1 MVTEN
6 QKPPKWGDLSKEFI
20 STCVIDEPFFYF
32 IFDNIDNIDTEI
44 PSAFYIRM
52 SLGKM
57 TRYKNDMAFI
67 SLLKQFDYNGKLSL
81 HDLIMR
87 LLMLYVEF
95 CTLKKPDSSP
105 YDHIKRWIEYTK
117 IISEG
122 NFPSVVDWCN
132 HRFRD
137 TGVGHYFTNVWR
149 SKRKNILLS
158 NLNLTVNTSR
168 FNSYKNENDLINIVN
183 TQAKIKSAKTLYD
196 ISKHK
201 NKFSHIYDFAI
212 ETGVF
217 TSQISEAQFIVSIE
231 KADISEI
238 YNTVNTK
245 KYKLK
250 LILKQINLYM
260 GNKPWYKE
268 ITASINSTPSVC
280 SGANP
285 NDEDWKELLKKL

>member
-1 MVTEN
+1 MGTEN
-6 QKPPKWGDLSKEFI
+6 QKPPMWGDLSIEFI

-32 IFDNIDNIDTEI
+32 VFDGIDNIDTVI

-95 CTLKKPDSSP
+95 CTLKKPGSSP

-117 IISEG
+117 IISED

-137 TGVGHYFTNVWR
+137 TGVSHYYTNSWR

-158 NLNLTVNTSR
+158 NLNLTINTTRFTTIAVNGDFTQQA
-168 FNSYKNENDLINIVN
+168 NSQTETKLLKANF
-183 TQAKIKSAKTLYD
+183 D
-196 ISKHK
+196 ISKQK
-201 NKFSHIYDFAI
+201 SKIIRIYEFAV
-212 ETGVF
+212 ETGVIPN
-217 TSQISEAQFIVSIE
+217 QITEAQFIVSVE

-238 YNTVNTK
+238 YYAGNTK
-245 KYKLK
+245 KSKLK

-268 ITASINSTPSVC
+268 ITASIKSTPSVC

-285 NDEDWKELLKKL
+285 NDDDWKELLEKL